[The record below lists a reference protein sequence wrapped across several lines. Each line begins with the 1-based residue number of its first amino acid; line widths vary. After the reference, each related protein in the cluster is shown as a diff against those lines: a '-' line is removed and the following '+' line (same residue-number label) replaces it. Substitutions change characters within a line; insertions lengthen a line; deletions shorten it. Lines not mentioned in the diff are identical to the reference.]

1 MGFGVVRVGHNLR
14 CRALRHGARA
24 RLPVSVL
31 LPQAD
36 PGWQQAA
43 RVRHRIEFATFAQ
56 SRGLSYEQYLAS
68 LARWLRQEV
77 AASEVRVRM
86 YVPRFEAFL
95 AAGDYLTQYSVPFSG
110 GAMHR
115 GIRMMLEHTALG
127 VPPAC
132 APADR
137 PIYGYL
143 SGSDE
148 AGQIQQYGEV
158 VLRLRTYVRRRAT
171 FVMGDSLDHA
181 LHQFTEPA
189 FVPQPVVDPQPLAL
203 MPYDVL
209 DASSLGDACP
219 PHRYAEAQIYGGLR
233 PSDVSQAVYTLG
245 TAPTPSAVAW
255 LDRLRVQWTTTTD
268 SGP

>member
-1 MGFGVVRVGHNLR
+1 M
-14 CRALRHGARA
+14 
-24 RLPVSVL
+24 SVL

-36 PGWQQAA
+36 LGWRQTAEA
-43 RVRHRIEFATFAQ
+43 KHRVDFATFAQ
-56 SRGLSYEQYLAS
+56 SRGLSYEQYRIS
-68 LARWLRQEV
+68 LGRWLRQEV

-86 YVPRFEAFL
+86 YLPRFEAFL
-95 AAGDYLTQYSVPFSG
+95 ADGDYLTQYSVPFSG

-115 GIRMMLEHTALG
+115 GMRMMLEHTVLG
-127 VPPAC
+127 VSAAC

-158 VLRLRTYVRRRAT
+158 VLRLRAYVRRRAT
-171 FVMGDSLDHA
+171 FVMGDSLDNA
-181 LHQFTEPA
+181 LHHFDEPA
-189 FVPQPVVDPQPLAL
+189 FVPQPVADPQPLAL
-203 MPYDVL
+203 MRYDVL
-209 DASSLGDACP
+209 GASSLGDACP
-219 PHRYAEAQIYGGLR
+219 PHRYAEAQIYGGLT

-255 LDRLRVQWTTTTD
+255 LDRLGVQWTSTTD
-268 SGP
+268 LGP

>member
-1 MGFGVVRVGHNLR
+1 
-14 CRALRHGARA
+14 
-24 RLPVSVL
+24 
-31 LPQAD
+31 
-36 PGWQQAA
+36 
-43 RVRHRIEFATFAQ
+43 
-56 SRGLSYEQYLAS
+56 
-68 LARWLRQEV
+68 
-77 AASEVRVRM
+77 
-86 YVPRFEAFL
+86 
-95 AAGDYLTQYSVPFSG
+95 
-110 GAMHR
+110 
-115 GIRMMLEHTALG
+115 MMLEHTVLG

-158 VLRLRTYVRRRAT
+158 VLRLKAYVRRRAT

-181 LHQFTEPA
+181 LHHFNEPA
-189 FVPQPVVDPQPLAL
+189 FVPQPVVDAQPLAL

-209 DASSLGDACP
+209 GASSLGDACP
-219 PHRYAEAQIYGGLR
+219 PHRYAEAQIYGGLT

-255 LDRLRVQWTTTTD
+255 LDRLGVQWTSTTD
-268 SGP
+268 FGP